1 MIDCAPIDI
10 FPTHSFSYGTIRG
23 KPPDRTAMSPFVR
36 YALAA
41 LIAVYGFYQVSN
53 DRLVPGI
60 IGVALGALLVWWIST
75 RQR

>member
-1 MIDCAPIDI
+1 
-10 FPTHSFSYGTIRG
+10 
-23 KPPDRTAMSPFVR
+23 MSPFVR

-41 LIAVYGFYQVSN
+41 LIGLYGFYQISN